1 MTGESS
7 SYRSALQPGDLVEIV
22 LGIHGYLGPSCG
34 CGLRPGMQGVVIS
47 GLYTSME
54 TGFPNHNVQFSIPFK
69 HGCWVKI
76 LRKIQP
82 PPDLEAKSELGELLD
97 TFPTAKETENA

>member
-1 MTGESS
+1 
-7 SYRSALQPGDLVEIV
+7 
-22 LGIHGYLGPSCG
+22 
-34 CGLRPGMQGVVIS
+34 
-47 GLYTSME
+47 ME
-54 TGFPNHNVQFSIPFK
+54 TGYPNHDVQFSTPFK

-97 TFPTAKETENA
+97 TFPTIKETENV